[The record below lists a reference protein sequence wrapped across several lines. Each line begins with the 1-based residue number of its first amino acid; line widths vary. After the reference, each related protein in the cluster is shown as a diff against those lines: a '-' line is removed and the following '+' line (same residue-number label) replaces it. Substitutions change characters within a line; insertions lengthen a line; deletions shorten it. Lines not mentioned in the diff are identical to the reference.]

1 MEEKLRGIV
10 LKGTPYGESD
20 KILNIFTLEK
30 GSVSSRIRGVKKAGA
45 KLKFAAEPFCFAE
58 FVFLKT
64 ADRRTV
70 KSASLIDSFYPLRLD
85 VNKYYCGGAVLDFL
99 RKFCKEEIVSP
110 KLFMLATETL
120 KNLAYTEKDAES
132 LLCGF
137 LLDALTVSGYGL
149 NFNGCASCG
158 KEIEGRAFFDA
169 NSGAFLCEDC
179 FSGAGREINIST
191 YTALKNISQGK
202 EDKNYA
208 IKALRLLDYF
218 MEYKAEVFLKPLR
231 EIINAEK

>member
-10 LKGTPYGESD
+10 LKGTPYGEGD

-30 GSVSSRIRGVKKAGA
+30 GSVSARIRGVKKAGA

-70 KSASLIDSFYPLRLD
+70 ISASLIDSFYPIRLD
-85 VNKYYCGGAVLDFL
+85 VNKYFCGGTVLDFL

-120 KNLAYTEKDAES
+120 KILSYTDKEPLSA
-132 LLCGF
+132 LCYF
-137 LLDALTVSGYGL
+137 LLKALSLAGYGL
-149 NFNGCASCG
+149 NFNGCALCG
-158 KEIEGRAFFDA
+158 KEISGRVFFDA
-169 NSGAFLCEDC
+169 NSGGFLCEDC

-191 YTALKNISQGK
+191 YSALKDISEGK
-202 EDKNYA
+202 ENKEFSV
-208 IKALRLLDYF
+208 KALRLLDYYI
-218 MEYKAEVFLKPLR
+218 EYKAEVNIKPLKELIR
-231 EIINAEK
+231 D